1 MRNSA
6 HLVPPILPGRGWPRE
21 GGAGGDGLRDVPVL
35 AILALHA
42 GKEEVSPIIYM
53 GILTLIQFFPFFL
66 A

>member
-1 MRNSA
+1 MRYPA

-42 GKEEVSPIIYM
+42 GKEGIPVIYM
-53 GILTLIQFFPFFL
+53 GILTNFQKYY
-66 A
+66 